1 MKKFSKVAGYKIN
14 KWKSVV
20 FLYTNELFEKKILS
34 DPIYNSKKNN
44 KILRN
49 KLNQRGERS
58 LHWKLKDSHERN

>member
-14 KWKSVV
+14 KLKSVV

-58 LHWKLKDSHERN
+58 LH

>member
-20 FLYTNELFEKKILS
+20 FLELFEKKKFKWSHLQQQK
-34 DPIYNSKKNN
+34 KKNN

-49 KLNQRGERS
+49 KLNQRAERS
-58 LHWKLKDSHERN
+58 LHWKLKDSHEGN